1 MPTGFTY
8 TSYQA
13 ALVTQIPSL
22 VTDPNFVTILPATI
36 DYAELSIQRDLDLFA
51 THGLLDLGTLTI
63 GTPTLTAPNTV
74 SIIEQLFYMNGT
86 TRVPI
91 IPMTDVALNAI
102 YSGAPNGPPKVWCF
116 LPMTQL
122 PTPASI
128 HTPLVLI
135 QTVAQQIEVG
145 PAPDAAYDIRAMGTS
160 RLLSLSADN
169 PTSYISE
176 NLPDLFWAASMIFLS
191 GYNRNFGA
199 QSDDPRQAI
208 SWSAEYQRL
217 LKSADVEEAR
227 KSFSSQAWTAESPEP
242 LATPPRK

>member
-8 TSYQA
+8 TSFQQ

-22 VTDPNFVTILPATI
+22 VTDPNFQTILPAAI

-51 THGLLDLGTLTI
+51 THGLLDIGDLTI
-63 GTPTLTAPNTV
+63 GVPTLTAPETIN
-74 SIIEQLFYMNGT
+74 IIEQLFYMSGT
-86 TRVPI
+86 SRVPI
-91 IPMTDVALNAI
+91 TPMTDVALNAI
-102 YSGAPNGPPKVWCF
+102 YGGAPSGPPKVWCF

-122 PTPASI
+122 PTPLV
-128 HTPLVLI
+128 HTPLVFT
-135 QTVAQQIEVG
+135 QSVAQQIEVG
-145 PAPDAAYDIRAMGTS
+145 PVPDAAYEILAMGTC
-160 RLLSLSADN
+160 RLLPLSADN
-169 PTSYISE
+169 PESWISQ
-176 NLPDLFWAASMIFLS
+176 NVPDLFWAASMIFLA

-199 QSDDPRQAI
+199 QSDDPRQAL

-217 LKSADVEEAR
+217 LKSADVEESR